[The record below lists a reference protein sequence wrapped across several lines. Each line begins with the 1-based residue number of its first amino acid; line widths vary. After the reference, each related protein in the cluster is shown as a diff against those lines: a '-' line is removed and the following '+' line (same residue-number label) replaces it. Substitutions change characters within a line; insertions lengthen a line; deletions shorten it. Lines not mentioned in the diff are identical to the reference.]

1 MLRRR
6 GLFQTA
12 AGIAAGGW
20 AVPARAQ
27 GGATGADWPNR
38 PVRIVV
44 PYAPGGANDILA
56 RLYSQK
62 LSERLGQPFVVEN
75 RAGGQAI
82 IGSEYVARSQADG
95 YTLLLGAT
103 GTMIF
108 NPVTYER
115 LSYDPVRDFVP
126 VSIAASFPLVLAVSG
141 EAPFRTVQELVA
153 HAKANPDGM
162 TYGTSS
168 AGFQMATELFNLRA
182 GTRFTFVAYR
192 GSAESVNA
200 AAAREVTMTLVDVGP
215 AAGALQAGRL
225 RGLAVTSEERLPAFP
240 DIPTMKEL
248 GFPDLSIVLW
258 SGLMAPAGTPEPIV
272 RRLNE
277 EIVRANAAPDLRERL
292 RALSVDPVGSS
303 TEEARR
309 AVTEGIT
316 FWRGIVRQAGLR
328 FER

>member
-1 MLRRR
+1 MIRRR
-6 GLFQTA
+6 GLLQMA
-12 AGIAAGGW
+12 AGTVASAG
-20 AVPARAQ
+20 AARAQ
-27 GGATGADWPNR
+27 APAADWPNR

-44 PYAPGGANDILA
+44 PYGPGGANDILA
-56 RLYSQK
+56 RLYGQK

-82 IGSEYVARSQADG
+82 IGSEYVARAAPDG

-126 VSIAASFPLVLAVSG
+126 ISIAASFPLVLVVSG
-141 EAPFRTVQELVA
+141 ETPFRTVQELVA
-153 HAKANPDGM
+153 HAKANPDRM

-192 GSAESVNA
+192 SSAESVNA
-200 AAAREVTMTLVDVGP
+200 TAVREVTTTLVDIGP
-215 AAGALQAGRL
+215 AVGALQAGRL
-225 RGLAVTSEERLPAFP
+225 RGLAVTAERRLAAFP
-240 DIPTMKEL
+240 DIPTMREL
-248 GFPDLSIVLW
+248 GFPDLTLVLW
-258 SGLMAPAGTPEPIV
+258 SGLMAPSGTPDAIV

-277 EIVRANAAPDLRERL
+277 EILRANAAPDMRERL

-309 AVTEGIT
+309 AVTEGIA
-316 FWRGIVRQAGLR
+316 FWRGIVQEAQLR

>member
-1 MLRRR
+1 MLPRR
-6 GLFQTA
+6 GLLRA
-12 AGIAAGGW
+12 SGGIAAW
-20 AVPARAQ
+20 AGAARAQ
-27 GGATGADWPNR
+27 APGSEWPSR

-56 RLYSQK
+56 RLYGQK
-62 LSERLGQPFVVEN
+62 LSERLGQPFVIEN

-82 IGSEYVARSQADG
+82 IGSEYVARAPADG

-115 LSYDPVRDFVP
+115 LPYDPVQDFVP

-141 EAPFRTVQELVA
+141 EAPFRTVQDLVS
-153 HAKANPDGM
+153 HAKAHPDRM

-182 GTRFTFVAYR
+182 GTKFIYVAYR

-200 AAAREVTMTLVDVGP
+200 AASREVTMTLVDVGP

-225 RGLAVTSEERLPAFP
+225 RGLATTAQERLPAFP

-248 GFPDLSIVLW
+248 GYPDLSLVLW
-258 SGLMAPAGTPEPIV
+258 SGLMAPSGTPEPIL

-277 EIVRANAAPDLRERL
+277 EILRANQAPDLRERL
-292 RALSVDPVGSS
+292 RALSMDPVGSS

-309 AVTEGIT
+309 AVTQGIA
-316 FWRGIVRQAGLR
+316 FWRGIVNEAQLR